1 MTSAW
6 RTWRE
11 DAGGVGV
18 LLALAAGAYFLVLV
32 PRQSTHEQAQTIRD
46 QTDLVLS
53 QVAMVGTQRR
63 MAEQELGAVAT
74 GTGDDAPLRP
84 ASEFNQLL
92 ARLND
97 AAVRSEIT
105 LDKILPGTTEHTR
118 ELTRRRI
125 SLAGQG
131 SYPACVTL
139 LRTIRD
145 EFPDVVVVAVS
156 ATRGG
161 PDTSGRAMVSLELAW
176 HAQPSPPANPP
187 PQ

>member
-1 MTSAW
+1 MTIAW

-11 DAGGVGV
+11 DAAGVGV

-32 PRQSTHEQAQTIRD
+32 PRRSTHEQAQTIRA

-53 QVAMVGTQRR
+53 QVAMTGTQRR
-63 MAEQELGAVAT
+63 VAEQQLGAVET
-74 GTGDDAPLRP
+74 GVGPDAPLRP
-84 ASEFNQLL
+84 ASDFNQLL

-97 AAVRSEIT
+97 AAVRSDIT
-105 LDKILPGTTEHTR
+105 LDKINPGTIEHTP

-156 ATRGG
+156 STRGG
-161 PDTSGRAMVSLELAW
+161 PDTAGRAMVSLELAW
-176 HAQPSPPANPP
+176 HAQPASSANAAA
-187 PQ
+187 Q